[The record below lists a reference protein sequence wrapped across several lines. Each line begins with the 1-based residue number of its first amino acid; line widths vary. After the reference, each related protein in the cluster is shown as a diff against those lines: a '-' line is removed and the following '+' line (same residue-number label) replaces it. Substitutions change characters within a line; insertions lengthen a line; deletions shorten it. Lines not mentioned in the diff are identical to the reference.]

1 MGMTVTW
8 DLDPT
13 AVKYR
18 IYRDTKAFTPGS
30 LPTDVVEVLK
40 DAVIEVNGKGAHEYD
55 DAVRQTVYHL
65 MFCVEDAAGNVS
77 YSERTVMG
85 YFPES
90 GPGPTELLRGTW
102 EFGYFGEVSSTELPS
117 YQDMI
122 NALLSAGA
130 TARSWVSTNPTAWNK
145 CIVNGRII
153 FIPTTPLII
162 TTVTVGSSGS
172 NPINSVKATLLD
184 GTVRLRNRDNEFSAR
199 LPSAHTDAIG
209 VVNIG
214 STDLKD
220 IKFINSEL
228 AMIAGLM
235 TAGTSNSLV
244 YPSGAKPDVNLSLG
258 DYPVTQVLSSTFI
271 SSNSVCSVNA
281 TTGVLETTSVYNTTS
296 SYRPILEL
304 LF

>member
-8 DLDPT
+8 DLDPA

-40 DAVIEVNGKGAHEYD
+40 GAVTEVNGKGAHEYD
-55 DAVRQTVYHL
+55 DAVRQTVYHI
-65 MFCVEDAAGNVS
+65 MFCVEDATGNVS

-122 NALLSAGA
+122 DALLSAGA
-130 TARSWVSTNPTAWNK
+130 VARTWTSTNPTAWNK

-153 FIPTTPLII
+153 FIPTTPLEIA
-162 TTVTVGSSGS
+162 TSFSSGGTTTAQAAY
-172 NPINSVKATLLD
+172 KATLLD
-184 GTVRLRNRDNEFSAR
+184 GTAHLRNRDNEFSIR
-199 LPSAHTDAIG
+199 LPSMHTGHTSFAYMPIPDFK
-209 VVNIG
+209 VPEV
-214 STDLKD
+214 
-220 IKFINSEL
+220 INSEM
-228 AMIAGLM
+228 AMVAGLM
-235 TAGTSNSLV
+235 VVPTPTTSLAPTPGV
-244 YPSGAKPDVNLSLG
+244 LPDINLSLG
-258 DYPVTQVLSSTFI
+258 DYPATTVVGNVYTGSAAYCIYNTNGVFGSTSISST
-271 SSNSVCSVNA
+271 
-281 TTGVLETTSVYNTTS
+281 TSYK
-296 SYRPILEL
+296 PILEL